1 MDINTKEENILSE
14 DQGKIELKEISNDD
28 NNKNIN
34 NNSDNDNNT
43 NSDIYNKENTEI
55 EEIPQEVLMY
65 RNKQKEENKTI
76 KTNYTKKPSL
86 IDEDSDA
93 GEPIGKKVMKT
104 LLLNLNSYWLEILGT
119 ISLIIYIFIYELV
132 ILLTSGLI
140 ISSFNKKLNIDM
152 ISNFFEAIFVEIGLK
167 WYVFIE
173 ISQHLSVGFFCLTTF
188 SKVFHETK
196 NIKKFYIINS
206 IKVVIFYAF
215 TVIILK
221 VVIKD
226 ALGNF
231 LKDLIDEYI
240 KDKGADEV
248 IVNKSYEICD
258 ILINKF
264 LILVSNLIATYNIFL
279 EKFVLGSL
287 YIFLLCE
294 PKNFLGKKLLYFRFL
309 SLIPISFMIVSI
321 ILRALQNSEII
332 SINEYVSPLLL
343 GPKITIY
350 GFFISTILMIKYKS
364 IKYEVFDEENY
375 IEPKVFTK
383 IGSRMYS
390 IFGILE
396 LIIGLLFPSWNV
408 SGIGGKYLL
417 ILCAPIITLYD
428 YKKKYEVH
436 LPCCKKRDFSICF
449 KIIIYVFGYGIIIIF
464 GMVAIIEIIGIVYII
479 VKPVVEFIINNI
491 DIILE
496 LIKKIL

>member
-34 NNSDNDNNT
+34 NNSYNDNNT

-119 ISLIIYIFIYELV
+119 ISLII
-132 ILLTSGLI
+132 
-140 ISSFNKKLNIDM
+140 SSFNKKLNIDM

-221 VVIKD
+221 AVIKD

-258 ILINKF
+258 VLINKF

-294 PKNFLGKKLLYFRFL
+294 PKNCLGKKLLYFRFL

-428 YKKKYEVH
+428 YKKKHEVH

-464 GMVAIIEIIGIVYII
+464 GVVAIIEIIGIVYII